1 MRFIILYSKRQIIA
15 MIRGKVLRKIRCD
28 LLVVTQ
34 SQKMPKQH
42 MAVNKRCSLALQEHQ
57 DNCFQ
62 LKDNTSD
69 RFLYSKIDRQSG
81 GP

>member
-15 MIRGKVLRKIRCD
+15 MIRGEVLRKIRYD

-42 MAVNKRCSLALQEHQ
+42 LTANKRCSLALQEHQ

-62 LKDNTSD
+62 LKDNASD
-69 RFLYSKIDRQSG
+69 RFLYSKINRQSG